1 MFFVD
6 RAELYVKGG
15 DGGRGCLSF
24 RREKFV
30 PRGGPDGGDGG
41 PGGDVVIY
49 ADPDADSLAGLSF
62 RRHWLAENGQPGQSK
77 KRTGRA
83 GENLV
88 IRVPPGTVIRD
99 RDRGFVLK
107 DLTEPHSQVVIARGG
122 IGGRG
127 NAAFA
132 TSTNQAPRHTQTG
145 KPGEER
151 WIILEL
157 KLIADVGLIGMPNAG
172 KSTLLSRITKAQP
185 EIADYPFTTKYPN
198 LGVCRLGYDR
208 TCGIADIP
216 GLIEGAHEG
225 VGLGH
230 EFLRHV
236 ERTRLLVHLV
246 EGHPMDGSDPIEHYH
261 AIRNELQLYSPV
273 LAEKPEI
280 VALTKSDLG
289 DNSELAQKLSQ
300 EIGRPVL
307 SISSVTGAGMQD
319 LMSAIAQGLNE
330 LDAAEKAV
338 QRKAKPK
345 VVPPHLRNLAEST
358 SENSPAPNDDASH
371 DA

>member
-6 RAELYVKGG
+6 RAELYVKAG

-41 PGGDVVIY
+41 PGGNVIIR
-49 ADPDADSLAGLSF
+49 ANPDANSLAGLSF
-62 RRHWLAENGQPGQSK
+62 RRHWVAENGQPGQGKNKS
-77 KRTGRA
+77 GRK
-83 GENLV
+83 GESL
-88 IRVPPGTVIRD
+88 IIDVPPGTIIRD
-99 RDRGFVLK
+99 RDRGFILK
-107 DLTEPHSQVVIARGG
+107 DLTEPGSEVIIARGG

-132 TSTNQAPRHTQTG
+132 TSTNQTPRHVQPG

-151 WIILEL
+151 WIVLEL

-198 LGVCRLGYDR
+198 LGVCRLGYER

-246 EGHPMDGSDPIEHYH
+246 DAKPTDQSKPLDNYH
-261 AIRNELQLYSPV
+261 AIRKELSLYSPA

-280 VALTKSDLG
+280 IALTKRDLG
-289 DNSELAQKLSQ
+289 DCEEVRQQFQELGQP
-300 EIGRPVL
+300 IY
-307 SISSVTGAGMQD
+307 SISSVTGEGLQD
-319 LMSAIAQGLNE
+319 LMVAIARALDE
-330 LDAAEKAV
+330 LDEQQKATQQAE
-338 QRKAKPK
+338 KPK
-345 VVPPHLRNLAEST
+345 VIPPHLRAEIVDET
-358 SENSPAPNDDASH
+358 
-371 DA
+371 